1 MDRLREHV
9 RSGMSESVRVEVEGL
24 LNAMIGEAEQ
34 RQQDLIRSVEG
45 LEQQIIDK
53 VNEKQAFFL
62 HREEETERLHAEAEL
77 ARRTVRVEML
87 EDKTFK
93 DMKREVEVEERKK
106 EKLRKERWALWMD
119 NRRKRWQLEM
129 KEEAEYDRRMPG
141 DVDKLYTMGQVAFET
156 TKPLID
162 TTLTGSHETAA
173 RKQKLLNEFRSTAAK
188 WMESDDHP
196 QDPETN
202 STIPA
207 ILKGWML
214 RDRQDPKTNR
224 AIPAVLKGWMVRD
237 RWQYLRE
244 DCKAFIKDQPL
255 KEFTCHAEIGKLI
268 RESEKIRKKNI
279 KQFEKE
285 LKEHHAERER
295 ELNKIRAAEMKERK
309 PLERIIRKE
318 KKKQHKAE
326 KKVKKAQEKQYNA
339 QIKAL
344 KEQEQKHGEIL
355 LQEALAMVEAKKA
368 QEQAGAQ
375 GEGQGQGQ
383 GETERRRW
391 RLFSLRRSS

>member
-1 MDRLREHV
+1 
-9 RSGMSESVRVEVEGL
+9 
-24 LNAMIGEAEQ
+24 
-34 RQQDLIRSVEG
+34 
-45 LEQQIIDK
+45 
-53 VNEKQAFFL
+53 
-62 HREEETERLHAEAEL
+62 
-77 ARRTVRVEML
+77 
-87 EDKTFK
+87 
-93 DMKREVEVEERKK
+93 
-106 EKLRKERWALWMD
+106 
-119 NRRKRWQLEM
+119 
-129 KEEAEYDRRMPG
+129 
-141 DVDKLYTMGQVAFET
+141 MGQVAFET

-162 TTLTGSHETAA
+162 TTLTGSHETAD

-202 STIPA
+202 RAIPA

-214 RDRQDPKTNR
+214 RDRQPKTNR

-244 DCKAFIKDQPL
+244 DCKAFINDQPL
-255 KEFTCHAEIGKLI
+255 KEFTCHAEIEKLI

-318 KKKQHKAE
+318 KKKQRKAE
-326 KKVKKAQEKQYNA
+326 EKAKKA

-344 KEQEQKHGEIL
+344 KEQEQRYGEIL

-368 QEQAGAQ
+368 QQQAGAQ

-383 GETERRRW
+383 GETERRR
-391 RLFSLRRSS
+391 